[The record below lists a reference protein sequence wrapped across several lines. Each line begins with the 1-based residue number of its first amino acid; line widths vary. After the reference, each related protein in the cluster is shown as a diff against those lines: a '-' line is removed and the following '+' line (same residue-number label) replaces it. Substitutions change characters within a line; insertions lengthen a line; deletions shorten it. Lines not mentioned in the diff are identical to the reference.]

1 MNIWL
6 RLLITFI
13 LMLFISFL
21 AGRLWLTVFSHAIP
35 NYISGVIGGL
45 VAVPSWELLKKFKP
59 KTEKKTQG

>member
-21 AGRLWLTVFSHAIP
+21 AGRLWLALFNHAIP
-35 NYISGVIGGL
+35 SYISGVIGGL
-45 VAVPSWELLKKFKP
+45 VAVPAWELLKKFKP
-59 KTEKKTQG
+59 KTEKKSQG